1 VTLVIF
7 YLSFMTHD
15 KINSHFRFDVPS
27 ITTFNHRIDSDG
39 KYIFRSWQT
48 YKGGVTQNKFN
59 GYGVLTF
66 KDGDVYSGQ
75 FTNGMMH
82 GHGEITSSNLYMKY
96 SLPNNTMYHSLISKY
111 TGDVN
116 GNMMHGWA
124 KVVFDNGDVY
134 TGTINGNCIHGFGT
148 MIYKDGNNY
157 TGDFNNGRYY
167 IMVR

>member
-134 TGTINGNCIHGFGT
+134 TGTINGNCIHGYGT